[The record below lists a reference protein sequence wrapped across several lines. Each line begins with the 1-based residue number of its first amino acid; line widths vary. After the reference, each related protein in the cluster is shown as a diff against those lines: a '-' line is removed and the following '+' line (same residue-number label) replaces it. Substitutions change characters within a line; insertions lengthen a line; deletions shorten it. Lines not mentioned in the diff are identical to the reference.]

1 MICSY
6 ACQAMN
12 RIEKLVPII
21 LSLLLPG
28 LSIISSQGDLD
39 LIEAFPKYLLSVLF
53 LYSIWQLNDYQF
65 KHPDWFILRVGETK
79 MVKTVFVL
87 TNLLFVSFILVLDYF
102 ILPSW
107 ISLSSTVPIWVVA
120 TRLTMAILIFVVFQ
134 QALKMTKQ
142 QESLYAQNLLLQT
155 EKLKSELETMKQ
167 QINPHFLFNSL
178 NTLIELIEEDQKKA
192 VGFVRVFSNLYRVV
206 LQSSRRDFVFLE
218 DELNFLN
225 DYWELLK
232 IRFNGAVHLQVNIPD
247 EMRKVLIPPLS
258 LQLLIEN
265 AVKHNQA
272 TNENP
277 LRIEVF
283 ETKDTLVIQN
293 NINPKPFVSYREGLG
308 LENLQ
313 KRFSLLVAPIEYG
326 EENEV
331 FKVILPLKKNQQ

>member
-1 MICSY
+1 
-6 ACQAMN
+6 MN
-12 RIEKLVPII
+12 RIEKIVPVI

-39 LIEAFPKYLLSVLF
+39 PIEVFPKYLLSVFF

-65 KHPDWFILRVGETK
+65 KHPDWLILRVGETK
-79 MVKTVFVL
+79 MLKTVFVL
-87 TNLLFVSFILVLDYF
+87 TNLLYISLILALDFFIF
-102 ILPSW
+102 PSW

-120 TRLTMAILIFVVFQ
+120 TRLTMAALIFAVFQ

-142 QESLYAQNLLLQT
+142 QDSLYSQNLLLQT
-155 EKLKSELETMKQ
+155 EKLKAELESMKQ

-178 NTLIELIEEDQKKA
+178 NTLIDLIEEDQKKA

-218 DELNFLN
+218 DELSFLK

-232 IRFNGAVHLQVNIPD
+232 IRFNGAVHLQVDIPV
-247 EMRKVLIPPLS
+247 ELRKVLIPPLS

-283 ETKDTLVIQN
+283 ENKDTLVIQN
-293 NINPKPFVSYREGLG
+293 NINPKPFVSYSEGLG
-308 LENLQ
+308 LVNLQ
-313 KRFSLLVAPIEYG
+313 KRFSLLLAPIEYG
-326 EENEV
+326 ENENM
-331 FKVILPLKKNQQ
+331 FRVILPYKKTQQ

>member
-1 MICSY
+1 
-6 ACQAMN
+6 MN
-12 RIEKLVPII
+12 RIERLVPII

-39 LIEAFPKYLLSVLF
+39 PLEVFPKYLLSVFF

-65 KHPDWFILRVGETK
+65 KHPDWFILRIGETK

-87 TNLLFVSFILVLDYF
+87 TNIFYISIFLVLDYF
-102 ILPSW
+102 LLPSW
-107 ISLSSTVPIWVVA
+107 ISVSSAVPIWVVA
-120 TRLTMAILIFVVFQ
+120 TRLTMASLIFAVFQ

-155 EKLKSELETMKQ
+155 ERLKSELETMKQ

-178 NTLIELIEEDQKKA
+178 NTLIDLIEEDQKKA

-206 LQSSRRDFVFLE
+206 LQSSRQDFVFLE
-218 DELNFLN
+218 DELTFLN

-232 IRFNGAVHLQVNIPD
+232 IRFNGAVRLQVDIPD
-247 EMRKVLIPPLS
+247 ELRKVLIPPLS

-272 TNENP
+272 TNDNP

-283 ETKDTLVIQN
+283 ETRDTLVIQN
-293 NINPKPFVSYREGLG
+293 NINPKPFVSYSEGLG
-308 LENLQ
+308 LVNLQ
-313 KRFSLLVAPIEYG
+313 KRFSLLLAPIEYG
-326 EENEV
+326 EYENM
-331 FKVILPLKKNQQ
+331 FRVILPYKKTQQ

>member
-1 MICSY
+1 
-6 ACQAMN
+6 MN
-12 RIEKLVPII
+12 RIERLLPII

-28 LSIISSQGDLD
+28 LSIISNRGDLD
-39 LIEAFPKYLLSVLF
+39 LIQVFPKYLVSVLI
-53 LYSIWQLNDYQF
+53 LYSVWRLNDYLLD
-65 KHPDWFILRVGETK
+65 HPDRFIFRVGETK
-79 MVKTVFVL
+79 LVKPVIVL
-87 TNLLFVSFILVLDYF
+87 INLLYITLIVVLDYF
-102 ILPSW
+102 LLPAG
-107 ISLSSTVPIWVVA
+107 ISLSSSVPIWVVA
-120 TRLTMAILIFVVFQ
+120 TRLTMASLIFVVFQ
-134 QALKMTKQ
+134 QALRMTKQ

-178 NTLIELIEEDQKKA
+178 NTLIDLIEEDQKKA

-218 DELNFLN
+218 DELTFLN

-232 IRFNGAVHLQVNIPD
+232 IRFNGAVHLTVNIPG

-265 AVKHNQA
+265 AVKHNKA
-272 TNENP
+272 TGETP

-283 ETKDTLVIQN
+283 ETNNTLVIQN
-293 NINPKPFVSYREGLG
+293 NINPKPFVSHSEGLG
-308 LENLQ
+308 LVNLQ

-326 EENEV
+326 VDKDV
-331 FKVILPLKKNQQ
+331 FKVILPLKKNQI